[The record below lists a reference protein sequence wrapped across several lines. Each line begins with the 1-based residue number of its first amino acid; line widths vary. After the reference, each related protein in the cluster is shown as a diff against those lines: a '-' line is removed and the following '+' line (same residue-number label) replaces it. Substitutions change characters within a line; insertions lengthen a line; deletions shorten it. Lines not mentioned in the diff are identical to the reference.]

1 MLILL
6 ENIHVYAPLIANI
19 RDLLQIDWEVS
30 IHHTLREGNNS
41 ANFLAK
47 LGSGMEEFLRLWEE
61 PPIGLASLLLADAM
75 RVQLLQP

>member
-1 MLILL
+1 MPI
-6 ENIHVYAPLIANI
+6 
-19 RDLLQIDWEVS
+19 
-30 IHHTLREGNNS
+30 
-41 ANFLAK
+41 FLAK